1 MGVPRPVT
9 NSMGES
15 TPFFLRMASHSSSA
29 PRITSSKTTI
39 LSPLSVLG
47 GHSQKPLPRLVT
59 SSPRGQSAF
68 LESGIRCN
76 WWSITKA
83 RLPFS
88 VVSSSIVSPSRS
100 PCLSPVVKASSQLR
114 RHIGSGPAFISSA
127 ACAGD
132 RTFIGLR
139 LPDTGRTILAG
150 FLCMGFSSRA
160 ASSAFFRTDQVS
172 VAVFGL

>member
-15 TPFFLRMASHSSSA
+15 TPFCLRMASHSSSA
-29 PRITSSKTTI
+29 PHITSSKTTI

-47 GHSQKPLPRLVT
+47 GHSQKPLPRSVT

-88 VVSSSIVSPSRS
+88 VVSISPTARFVGASERTQVSASPPRPVLTSLLTWKMASTRSRLSRS
-100 PCLSPVVKASSQLR
+100 LAS
-114 RHIGSGPAFISSA
+114 F
-127 ACAGD
+127 
-132 RTFIGLR
+132 
-139 LPDTGRTILAG
+139 ILAMCSG
-150 FLCMGFSSRA
+150 
-160 ASSAFFRTDQVS
+160 
-172 VAVFGL
+172 VA